1 MAIPGNWLLQYD
13 WGSAGTYDSV
23 NVTFLSDGSWRSS
36 EGFQGRW
43 EQFEGL
49 LQLNVSNSPAVYTG
63 LVASS
68 LVTGNMTTF
77 GGASGSWFMV
87 RQDPPAARNGRAY
100 LDLAGQAARC

>member
-13 WGSAGTYDSV
+13 WDSAGTYDSV
-23 NVTFLSDGSWRSS
+23 NVTFHSDGSWRSS

-43 EQFEGL
+43 EQVEGL
-49 LQLNVSNSPAVYTG
+49 LQLNFTDSPVVYTG

-77 GGASGSWFMV
+77 GGPRGSWFMV
-87 RQDPPAARNGRAY
+87 RQDPPAARNGRAH